1 MALVSGERLRA
12 HLRAIGAPPQA
23 VAVADDAA
31 DTASTYVAAFCTR
44 LRVGDPVPPVVE
56 RVTLALGVRVALN
69 PSALRQASAEGQS
82 VAYPPIGFTFLESV
96 LLHRYR
102 RRSA

>member
-12 HLRAIGAPPQA
+12 HLTAIGAPAAA
-23 VAVADDAA
+23 VAVANDAA
-31 DTASTYVAAFCTR
+31 DTASTYVAAYCTR

-56 RVTLALGVRVALN
+56 RVAVALAVRVAMN
-69 PSALRQASAEGQS
+69 PMALRQASAEGQA
-82 VAYPPIGFTFLESV
+82 VAYPPVGFTFLESV